1 MYIGVPISVDAL
13 VSAVLAA
20 RTFEMPKSST
30 LAKSSPWMRDRNT
43 FAGLRSR

>member
-20 RTFEMPKSST
+20 RTLEMPKSST
-30 LAKSSPWMRDRNT
+30 LAKSSPWTRTMNT